1 MKEKEIINNQIKE
14 LEKAKLENNEKE
26 KLNMELKEEINKL
39 KQEIEQLQSKMINVK
54 EKKEDEI
61 KTSVND
67 KIQAIEKK
75 IEETS
80 AKESI
85 SQINDLNRK
94 IKSLEDEKQKYKKN
108 ISEYQSKIESLNKL
122 ISDKDGKNNDKI
134 SLIFE
139 LDKTLMGMK
148 GEKKQF
154 IIKDKRD
161 KKLIQIINKLF
172 IKYPLLKI
180 LNIKSFENKNES
192 KKINYYGNAKE
203 NNLNDNSII
212 SINLE

>member
-1 MKEKEIINNQIKE
+1 
-14 LEKAKLENNEKE
+14 
-26 KLNMELKEEINKL
+26 
-39 KQEIEQLQSKMINVK
+39 
-54 EKKEDEI
+54 
-61 KTSVND
+61 
-67 KIQAIEKK
+67 
-75 IEETS
+75 
-80 AKESI
+80 
-85 SQINDLNRK
+85 
-94 IKSLEDEKQKYKKN
+94 
-108 ISEYQSKIESLNKL
+108 
-122 ISDKDGKNNDKI
+122 
-134 SLIFE
+134 
-139 LDKTLMGMK
+139 MGMK